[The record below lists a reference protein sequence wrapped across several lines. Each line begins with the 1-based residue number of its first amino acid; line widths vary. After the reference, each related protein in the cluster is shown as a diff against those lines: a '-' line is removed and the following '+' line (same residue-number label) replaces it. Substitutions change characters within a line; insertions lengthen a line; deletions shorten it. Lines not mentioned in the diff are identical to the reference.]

1 MELYVKIHDAEIID
15 NKIVINKIVIVDESG
30 KIIRE
35 AQMNDKLL
43 ELLKDIHTNTRYQEI
58 KNLWEKE
65 FGDEPNISSLLTIR

>member
-58 KNLWEKE
+58 KNLWKKE
-65 FGDEPNISSLLTIR
+65 FGDEPNLSSLLTIR

>member
-35 AQMNDKLL
+35 AQINNKLL
-43 ELLKDIHTNTRYQEI
+43 ELIKDIHTNTRYQEI
-58 KNLWEKE
+58 KDLWKKE
-65 FGDEPNISSLLTIR
+65 FGDEANISSLLTIR

>member
-58 KNLWEKE
+58 KNLWKKE
-65 FGDEPNISSLLTIR
+65 FGNEPNLSSLLTIR

>member
-35 AQMNDKLL
+35 ATMNDKLL

-58 KNLWEKE
+58 KNLWKKE
-65 FGDEPNISSLLTIR
+65 FGDEPNLSSLLTIR

>member
-1 MELYVKIHDAEIID
+1 MELYVKIHDAEIIV

-58 KNLWEKE
+58 KNLWKKE

>member
-35 AQMNDKLL
+35 ATMNDKLL

-58 KNLWEKE
+58 KNLWKKE
-65 FGDEPNISSLLTIR
+65 FGDKPNLSSLLTIR

>member
-58 KNLWEKE
+58 KNLWKKE

>member
-58 KNLWEKE
+58 KNLWKKE
-65 FGDEPNISSLLTIR
+65 FGDEPNISSLLTNR

>member
-35 AQMNDKLL
+35 AEMNDKLL
-43 ELLKDIHTNTRYQEI
+43 ELLKDIHTNTRYQKI
-58 KNLWEKE
+58 KNLWKKE

>member
-1 MELYVKIHDAEIID
+1 MEIYVKIHDAEIID

-35 AQMNDKLL
+35 ATMNDKLL

-58 KNLWEKE
+58 KKLWKRE
-65 FGDEPNISSLLTIR
+65 FGDEPNLSSLLTIR

>member
-35 AQMNDKLL
+35 ATMNDKLL

-58 KNLWEKE
+58 KNLWKKE
-65 FGDEPNISSLLTIR
+65 FGDELNLSSLLTIR

>member
-15 NKIVINKIVIVDESG
+15 NKIVISKIVIVDETG

-35 AQMNDKLL
+35 AQMNSKLL

>member
-35 AQMNDKLL
+35 ATMNDKLL
-43 ELLKDIHTNTRYQEI
+43 ELLKDIHTNTRFQEA
-58 KNLWEKE
+58 KDLWKKE
-65 FGDEPNISSLLTIR
+65 FGEEPNPLYILTNR